1 MFSIMNEYVSNI
13 KLTADAM
20 TQGILNTALED
31 NGSDGNSLIEKSTIT
46 VRNNKFIVDIH
57 LNEFSVENA
66 VEAVNCF
73 MEHTRYHYSSFYIR
87 FNEGSRV
94 RYRYASCKENKEG
107 FYCDII
113 IS

>member
-1 MFSIMNEYVSNI
+1 MYSVMNEYVAKI

-20 TQGILNTALED
+20 TQGILKTALDENELSD
-31 NGSDGNSLIEKSTIT
+31 NALIDKSTIT
-46 VRNNKFIVDIH
+46 VKNNRFIVDIH

-66 VEAVNCF
+66 VEIVNYF
-73 MEHTRYHYSSFYIR
+73 MERTRFHYSSFFIR

-107 FYCDII
+107 FYCDIV